1 MTLSRQE
8 DSLNSGRT
16 NQRARTR
23 AALVDAAVTLLR
35 DGRPPSMPE
44 AAARALVSVATAY
57 RYFRTAEELWDD
69 AAVFSA
75 TVIIDSDEL
84 EAAIEAA
91 GDDVEARVE
100 VVIRRIGWGFIEN
113 EVLIRQVMRTS
124 LDRWFAQQGT
134 GAEAR
139 PVRPGQRNKWN
150 ALALQPLR
158 DKLEDYQVDSLV
170 EALGFVVGAEA
181 VITLL
186 DALQLSPEAAK
197 ERQLTTAL
205 WILRGGLAE
214 IAAQEKPKPKAKKN
228 TRRPASA

>member
-1 MTLSRQE
+1 M
-8 DSLNSGRT
+8 
-16 NQRARTR
+16 
-23 AALVDAAVTLLR
+23 DAAVTLLR

-44 AAARALVSVATAY
+44 AAERALVSLATAY

-69 AAVFSA
+69 AAIFSA
-75 TVIIDSDEL
+75 TVIVDSDEL

-100 VVIRRIGWGFIEN
+100 VVIRLIGWGFIDN

-124 LDRWFAQQGT
+124 LDRWFAQQGAH
-134 GAEAR
+134 GEAR

-150 ALALQPLR
+150 TLALQPLR

-186 DALQLSPEAAK
+186 DALQLSPQAAK

-205 WILRGGLAE
+205 WILARWPRRDRRG
-214 IAAQEKPKPKAKKN
+214 
-228 TRRPASA
+228 

>member
-1 MTLSRQE
+1 M
-8 DSLNSGRT
+8 
-16 NQRARTR
+16 
-23 AALVDAAVTLLR
+23 DAAVTMLR

-44 AAARALVSVATAY
+44 AAERALVSVATAY
-57 RYFRTAEELWDD
+57 RYFRTAEELWED
-69 AAVFSA
+69 AAIFTA
-75 TVIIDSDEL
+75 TVIVDSDEIG
-84 EAAIEAA
+84 AAIEAA
-91 GDDVEARVE
+91 GDDVEARVA
-100 VVIRRIGWGFIEN
+100 VVVRMIGWGFIDH

-134 GAEAR
+134 DGEAR

-158 DKLEDYQVDSLV
+158 DKLEDDQVDSLV

-197 ERQLTTAL
+197 ELQLMTAM

-214 IAAQEKPKPKAKKN
+214 FAPAEKPEPKKKP
-228 TRRPASA
+228 RRPPLA

>member
-1 MTLSRQE
+1 MTFSSQE
-8 DSLNSGRT
+8 DSLNSGRA

-44 AAARALVSVATAY
+44 AAERALVSVATAY
-57 RYFRTAEELWDD
+57 RYFRTAEELWED
-69 AAVFSA
+69 AAIFTA
-75 TVIIDSDEL
+75 TVIVDSDEIG
-84 EAAIEAA
+84 AAIEAA

-100 VVIRRIGWGFIEN
+100 VVVRMIGWGFIDH

-124 LDRWFAQQGT
+124 IDRWFAQQGT
-134 GAEAR
+134 DGEAR
-139 PVRPGQRNKWN
+139 PGRPGQRNKWN

-158 DKLEDYQVDSLV
+158 GKLEDDQVDALV

-181 VITLL
+181 VITLF

-197 ERQLTTAL
+197 ERQLMTAM

-214 IAAQEKPKPKAKKN
+214 LAPAEKPEPKKKP
-228 TRRPASA
+228 RRPPLA